1 MHGSLF
7 LRTGSCLL
15 ALAFL
20 LVSGCG
26 VFRELHETPD
36 PYPDASGYEE
46 PLLQN
51 RLRNLAV
58 ALDMSDF
65 KGRRETMI
73 SYRGMMGGR
82 DNGGTFDVK
91 AIVEKEFSRLIDENF
106 RRPVGD
112 EQAAVLL
119 KVTSKKLVVEKRWS
133 RTDCDMAFEVSL
145 IDPQQELTRPYH
157 QSVYDIRKSGAH
169 RARSHQVPLVIY
181 QSVQDVAASFIHEF
195 AQERQKVNRLMAL
208 ARAPTAVENA
218 RLRSMKYEN
227 ESASSVRG
235 RCEIDCNGEEPFQ
248 ADQWARS
255 QIREQCR
262 GKLGLPLERVRIVF
276 PRSDYDER
284 MKRWFY
290 QFVAYA
296 RTPLFMDY
304 DPATR
309 RGICIGDLGLLKVSA
324 EEASLKM
331 QNYVK
336 QEMRVRTGIV
346 VDGTAG
352 DAAKIRFDAFT
363 TERETETVRFS
374 FRLVY

>member
-1 MHGSLF
+1 M
-7 LRTGSCLL
+7 L
-15 ALAFL
+15 ADWMRFRAGLL
-20 LVSGCG
+20 LVCLGVLSGCG

-36 PYPDASGYEE
+36 PYPAASGYEE

-51 RLRNLAV
+51 RLRNLSV
-58 ALDMSDF
+58 ALDVSDF
-65 KGRRETMI
+65 KGRQETMI

-82 DNGGTFDVK
+82 DNGGTFNVK
-91 AIVEKEFSRLIDENF
+91 AIVEKEFERLIDENF

-119 KVTSKKLVVEKRWS
+119 KVTSRKLVVEKRWS
-133 RTDCDMAFEVSL
+133 RTDCDMAFEISL

-157 QSVYDIRKSGAH
+157 QSVYEVRKSGAH
-169 RARSHQVPLVIY
+169 RARSRSVPLVIY
-181 QSVQDVAASFIHEF
+181 QSVQEVASSFVHEF

-208 ARAPTAVENA
+208 ARAPTSANNA
-218 RLRSMKYEN
+218 RLRSMKYGN
-227 ESASSVRG
+227 ADASSVRG
-235 RCEIDCNGEEPFQ
+235 RCDIDCNGEEPFQ

-255 QIREQCR
+255 QIKEQCR
-262 GKLGLPLERVRIVF
+262 GKLGLPLERVRLVF

-284 MKRWFY
+284 TRRWSY

-309 RGICIGDLGLLKVSA
+309 RGLCVGDLGLLKTSA

-331 QNYVK
+331 QNYVR
-336 QEMRVRTGIV
+336 QEMRIRTGVV
-346 VDGTAG
+346 VDGTDGA
-352 DAAKIRFDAFT
+352 AAKIRFDEFT
-363 TERETETVRFS
+363 TERESETVRFS
-374 FRLVY
+374 FRLIY